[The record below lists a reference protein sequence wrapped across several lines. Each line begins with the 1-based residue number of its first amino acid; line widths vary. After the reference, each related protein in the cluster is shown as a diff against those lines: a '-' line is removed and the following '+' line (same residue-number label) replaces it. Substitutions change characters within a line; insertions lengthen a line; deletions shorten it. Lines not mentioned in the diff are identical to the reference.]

1 MPVLA
6 NNGFMNQI
14 TDEGT
19 LFFEQLV
26 DKFVRASDFAVAENL
41 HMKRDH
47 SLRVAAN
54 CLYLA
59 KALELEESEQAFVEL
74 IGLLHDVGRFVQF
87 EKYQHFDDS
96 TSEDHAALSMELISE
111 QIFFKAL
118 DETEQV
124 LLTEVIGGHNK
135 ISFSSKDSRTLMY
148 GQILRDADKMDN
160 WELVV
165 SMLKRD
171 GTFTLPTVSY
181 NLPKLPAASEPVLKS
196 IQAEKPVAKKDLQSL
211 ADFKLFLMSMVYD
224 LNFKAS
230 FVWVTERQLI
240 KKIYESMTKSDR
252 VIDVYRKLRLHIEN
266 RLSEK

>member
-1 MPVLA
+1 
-6 NNGFMNQI
+6 
-14 TDEGT
+14 
-19 LFFEQLV
+19 
-26 DKFVRASDFAVAENL
+26 
-41 HMKRDH
+41 MKRDH
-47 SLRVAAN
+47 SLRVSAN
-54 CLYLA
+54 CFYLA
-59 KALELEESEQAFVEL
+59 KALGLEEPEQAFVGL

-87 EKYQHFDDS
+87 EKYGHFDDG
-96 TSEDHAALSMELISE
+96 TSEDHAALSVELISE

-118 DETEQV
+118 DEADQL

-135 ISFSSKDSRTLMY
+135 FSFNSKDNRTFLF

-160 WELVV
+160 WELAV

-171 GTFTLPTVSY
+171 GTFNLPSINY
-181 NLPKLPAASEPVLKS
+181 NLPKLPAASDAVLKS
-196 IQAEKPVAKKDLQSL
+196 LDAGKSVLKKDLQSL

>member
-1 MPVLA
+1 
-6 NNGFMNQI
+6 MNQI
-14 TDEGT
+14 TFDEGK
-19 LFFEQLV
+19 LFFDQLA
-26 DKFVRASDFAVAENL
+26 DQFIKASDYTMAESL

-54 CLYLA
+54 CLYIA
-59 KALELEESEQAFVEL
+59 KSLDLEEPEQAFIEM

-87 EKYQHFDDS
+87 QKYQHFDDS
-96 TSEDHAALSMELISE
+96 TSEDHALLGVELIAE

-118 DETEQV
+118 DEADQ
-124 LLTEVIGGHNK
+124 LLLKEVITGHNK
-135 ISFSSKDSRTLMY
+135 ISFNPKDSRTLLF

-165 SMLKRD
+165 AMLKRD

-181 NLPKLPAASEPVLKS
+181 NLPKLPAASDAVLKS
-196 IQAEKPVAKKDLQSL
+196 LNAEKPVARKDLQSL

-230 FVWVTERQLI
+230 FAWVTERQLI
-240 KKIYESMTKSDR
+240 KKIYDSMTKSDR

-266 RLSEK
+266 RLSE

>member
-1 MPVLA
+1 
-6 NNGFMNQI
+6 
-14 TDEGT
+14 
-19 LFFEQLV
+19 
-26 DKFVRASDFAVAENL
+26 
-41 HMKRDH
+41 
-47 SLRVAAN
+47 
-54 CLYLA
+54 
-59 KALELEESEQAFVEL
+59 
-74 IGLLHDVGRFVQF
+74 
-87 EKYQHFDDS
+87 
-96 TSEDHAALSMELISE
+96 
-111 QIFFKAL
+111 L
-118 DETEQV
+118 DEADQL

-135 ISFSSKDSRTLMY
+135 FSFNSKDNRTFLF

-160 WELVV
+160 WELAV

-171 GTFTLPTVSY
+171 GTFNLPSINY
-181 NLPKLPAASEPVLKS
+181 NLPKLPAASDAVLKS
-196 IQAEKPVAKKDLQSL
+196 LDAGKSVLKKDLQSL